1 MNCNR
6 LPLENRLDCRAVRS
20 CIRGCLPV
28 QFYEADLDPSLQ
40 LECQQG
46 NLRCLLVF
54 VCGLLGKH
62 WVLRDPCKTLRTS
75 KGEGLLFPTSSGFQT
90 GLGRGLA
97 QGTCRAWLIT
107 ECPRL
112 LTR

>member
-1 MNCNR
+1 M
-6 LPLENRLDCRAVRS
+6 
-20 CIRGCLPV
+20 

-46 NLRCLLVF
+46 NLRSLLVF

-62 WVLRDPCKTLRTS
+62 WVLCDPRKTLRTS
-75 KGEGLLFPTSSGFQT
+75 KGEGLLFPTSSGFKT

-97 QGTCRAWLIT
+97 LDTCRTRLIT
-107 ECPRL
+107 ECPGL
-112 LTR
+112 MTR